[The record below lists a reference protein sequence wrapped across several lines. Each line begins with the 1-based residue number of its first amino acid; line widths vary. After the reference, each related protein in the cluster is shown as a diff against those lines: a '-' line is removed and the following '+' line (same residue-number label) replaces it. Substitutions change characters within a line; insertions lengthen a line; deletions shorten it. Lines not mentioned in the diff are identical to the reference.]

1 MSYDQFMQLIDP
13 RNDDAQ
19 LIRFLTDLGVIASSN
34 VCLNCGRNMRQVLEG
49 TNWFW
54 LCSRTV
60 NIIKGKKALEQVL
73 YLITVKYLLQ

>member
-60 NIIKGKKALEQVL
+60 NGIRCNKGKKS
-73 YLITVKYLLQ
+73 IRIGTIFDNS